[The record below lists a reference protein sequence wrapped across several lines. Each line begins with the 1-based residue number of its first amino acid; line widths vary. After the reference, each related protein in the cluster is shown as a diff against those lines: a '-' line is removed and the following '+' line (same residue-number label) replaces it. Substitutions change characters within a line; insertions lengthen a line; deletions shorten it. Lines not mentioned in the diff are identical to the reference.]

1 MSTET
6 IQTTTTTN
14 ITTTE
19 FKDNI
24 NTIVFHFPC
33 QDGLSSAWVA
43 YYYYKTNFQDKK
55 LRLFPAQHGKEL
67 IYDMIGQNILFMD
80 FCPSK
85 DVISKLEANYN
96 RIFILDH
103 HITAKDD
110 LKDCSFAKF
119 DMEKSGV
126 GLTWE
131 YFFPLEPIPSFLAMI
146 QDRDLWTFRIKHT
159 QEFSNGLLFETD
171 CLKTFEQKFKLF
183 DELYSSKTKLE
194 QTINLGTILNTHKQM
209 KISYIVEK
217 IKDKKYTGQ
226 TKSGENISIIC
237 YNCAADISSDLG
249 NALSSTYCDMAIL
262 WTYDHL
268 ENEYHYSLRSTN
280 KVDCARLAKKY
291 LSGGGHPNAA
301 GGIHKSHPI
310 DLVNNVLFK

>member
-1 MSTET
+1 MD
-6 IQTTTTTN
+6 
-14 ITTTE
+14 TE
-19 FKDNI
+19 FKNNI
-24 NTIVFHFPC
+24 NTIVFHYPC

-43 YYYYKTNFQDKK
+43 YHYYKTNFSDKK

-67 IYDMIGQNILFMD
+67 VYDMVGQNLLFMD

-85 DVISKLEANYN
+85 EVIKMLQTNN
-96 RIFILDH
+96 NKIFILDH
-103 HITAKDD
+103 HITAKDELSD
-110 LKDCSFAKF
+110 SPFAKF

-126 GLTWE
+126 GLTWD
-131 YFFPLEPIPSFLAMI
+131 YFFPSEPIPTFLDMI
-146 QDRDLWTFRIKHT
+146 QDRDLWKFHIKHT

-171 CLKTFEQKFKLF
+171 CLKTFEQKFELF
-183 DELYSSKTKLE
+183 DELYSNNTKLE

-217 IKDKKYTGQ
+217 IKQNIYNINN
-226 TKSGENISIIC
+226 KSGENISIIC
-237 YNCAADISSDLG
+237 YNCSADLSSDLG
-249 NALSSTYCDMAIL
+249 NALSSEYCDMAIL

-280 KVDCARLAKKY
+280 KVDCARLAKEY

-301 GGIHKSHPI
+301 GGKHKSHPTE
-310 DLVNNVLFK
+310 LVNNILFKKKA